1 MDEASLDELPCFSNR
16 IASFGMPSL
25 YFPFT
30 LRLYGHVLWCLRDH
44 NFTGLDLFYRIKDC
58 WKHRDTP
65 HDLLLRPLER
75 GLAFKIGEWCYATM
89 FGGMSESMQYIE
101 ELGPEERLW
110 FLDDVVEAAE
120 RSGLF
125 KNEASL
131 QEISV
136 LINEI
141 NSLYDL
147 NDLDM
152 ERKYFK
158 ALKGKGRHKLISLF
172 EKFCESVPERISE
185 VGQGYALELEIAD
198 RILHDRQLC
207 HFIARTV
214 MDIGFD
220 GETEEGLR
228 KQWVERESWPAP
240 VRSILLARD
249 RGKCAGCGVDIVQE
263 LLEEAHIDHMFPIAR
278 GGCNDVVNLQL
289 LCSNCNLTK
298 RDGDREAA
306 NSVPRYIRRR
316 KRRGATSAP

>member
-1 MDEASLDELPCFSNR
+1 MGYSNLGNR
-16 IASFGMPSL
+16 ISILVMPSL

-89 FGGMSESMQYIE
+89 FDGMSESMRYIE

-120 RSGLF
+120 LSGLF
-125 KNEASL
+125 DNEESL
-131 QEISV
+131 QGIARLIKEIDS
-136 LINEI
+136 
-141 NSLYDL
+141 SYDL
-147 NDLDM
+147 NDLEM
-152 ERKYFK
+152 ERKYFN
-158 ALKGKGRHKLISLF
+158 ALEGRGRRKLISLF
-172 EKFCESVPERISE
+172 EKFCERVPERISE
-185 VGQGYALELEIAD
+185 MGHDYALEVAD

-207 HFIARTV
+207 NFIARTV

-220 GETEEGLR
+220 GETVEGLR
-228 KQWVERESWPAP
+228 KQWVQRERWPST

-249 RGKCAGCGVDIVQE
+249 RGKCASCGIDIVQE
-263 LLEEAHIDHMFPIAR
+263 LREAGHIDHMFPIAR

-289 LCSNCNLTK
+289 LCSKCNLTK
-298 RDGDREAA
+298 AVESTEVA

-316 KRRGATSAP
+316 TTKTPTSPAPGERRRVP